1 MGRFVTTVTNM
12 QKTAYTL
19 LAALGVLVLGTTLA
33 KATVSIDLV
42 QVGNAGNAADPLI
55 GSVAPFGAVS
65 YNYSIGKYDV
75 TVGQYTAFLN
85 AVAATDTYRLYNPDI
100 SLDLNVTGISR
111 SGSSGSY
118 SYSVIGSA
126 NHPVTYVSWFDAAR
140 FSNWMAN
147 GQPTG
152 SQTAVTTE
160 NGAYTL
166 SGATSGIITK
176 NPGATWYIPT
186 EDEWYKAAYYDPT
199 LNSGSGGYYT
209 YPTRSNTAPGNTI
222 GSGAN
227 QVNYRKAG
235 VYSVTQSSS
244 NSGSQNYL
252 TDVGAFSESGSAYGT
267 YDQGGNVF
275 QWNDDVTSDSS
286 RGFRGGSWSDGD
298 SNNLRSGQRLY
309 NVPTLHKFNLGFRL
323 ASVPEPSTIGL
334 IALLGTGLLLWK
346 RRKVTASDKL
356 GA

>member
-1 MGRFVTTVTNM
+1 MT
-12 QKTAYTL
+12 
-19 LAALGVLVLGTTLA
+19 
-33 KATVSIDLV
+33 
-42 QVGNAGNAADPLI
+42 
-55 GSVAPFGAVS
+55 
-65 YNYSIGKYDV
+65 
-75 TVGQYTAFLN
+75 
-85 AVAATDTYRLYNPDI
+85 
-100 SLDLNVTGISR
+100 
-111 SGSSGSY
+111 
-118 SYSVIGSA
+118 
-126 NHPVTYVSWFDAAR
+126 
-140 FSNWMAN
+140 N

-152 SQTAVTTE
+152 SQTALTTE